1 MLKVIVYHQIDC
13 KCSSV
18 KQTNKQTKN
27 NFLGLKAAQKEVED
41 KIWAHEP
48 WFLNVWARSMY
59 QHDIEY
65 KHILPKETY
74 TLMPFL

>member
-1 MLKVIVYHQIDC
+1 MLCIIKLMANVHLF
-13 KCSSV
+13 K
-18 KQTNKQTKN
+18 KKK
-27 NFLGLKAAQKEVED
+27 NFLSLKAAQKEVED

-48 WFLNVWARSMY
+48 WFPNVWARSMY

-74 TLMPFL
+74 ILMPFL